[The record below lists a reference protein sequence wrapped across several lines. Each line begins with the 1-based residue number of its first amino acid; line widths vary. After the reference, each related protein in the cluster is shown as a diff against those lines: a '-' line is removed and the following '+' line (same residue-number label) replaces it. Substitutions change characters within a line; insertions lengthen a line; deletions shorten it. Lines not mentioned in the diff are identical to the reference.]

1 MLLYNYR
8 CCNVYKNDVQKNYSS
23 TKKRGLLFFCIQ
35 EDNTLYLT
43 LLQLQNILEK

>member
-1 MLLYNYR
+1 MSIKMTFKKTTAQL
-8 CCNVYKNDVQKNYSS
+8 
-23 TKKRGLLFFCIQ
+23 KKRGLLLFCIQ